1 MWTALCISC
10 CPLRCALIVL
20 RTFCRSRPTRAQW
33 RRVAAKM
40 RHLRR
45 SRLVVAA
52 TAVDVVLLGRSG
64 YIGRRRVTS
73 NTSGSLHAAQPCGCD
88 WQLADNNKNASYRK
102 RCTRFWVQAVVY
114 HGHSNSLV
122 WRYSTVHVF
131 YYCCDYISI
140 SQLFPN
146 WDFMEYVT
154 ACVFNISP
162 FLFRQLKL

>member
-52 TAVDVVLLGRSG
+52 AAVDVVLLGRSG
-64 YIGRRRVTS
+64 YSTTMRMRLTDGRKQQERQLSQTMHS
-73 NTSGSLHAAQPCGCD
+73 ILGSGSCIPWSFKLIGMTLFHSPCFLLLLWLYLYLATFSELGLYGVCDCMLVSSIFLHFCFE
-88 WQLADNNKNASYRK
+88 N
-102 RCTRFWVQAVVY
+102 
-114 HGHSNSLV
+114 
-122 WRYSTVHVF
+122 
-131 YYCCDYISI
+131 
-140 SQLFPN
+140 
-146 WDFMEYVT
+146 
-154 ACVFNISP
+154 
-162 FLFRQLKL
+162 